1 MNSGYY
7 IYYRIQADSAG
18 EASRIVGALQAD
30 VLKETGV
37 QGRLLHRRDDPSTWM
52 EIYEGLP
59 DEMASQGVLK
69 TAVERR
75 GFAAILAP
83 GSRRVSEIFV
93 PL

>member
-1 MNSGYY
+1 MNAGFY

-52 EIYEGLP
+52 EIYEGIP
-59 DEMASQGVLK
+59 DEKTFQGVLK
-69 TAVERR
+69 TAVERS

-83 GSRRVSEIFV
+83 GSCRVSEIFV

>member
-1 MNSGYY
+1 MNAGYY

-37 QGRLLHRRDDPSTWM
+37 QGRLLRRRDDPSTWM
-52 EIYEGLP
+52 EIYEGIP
-59 DEMASQGVLK
+59 DEQAFQGVLK